1 MVFPLFWKFVM
12 IIIMII
18 INYYH
23 HDDNTKLFDKIHYFD
38 SNLFKTVGTPWNAML
53 MVLPQ
58 MMFSSLIHCQA
69 TILLFCFPLKIF
81 VSPWIL
87 VWGLHQFWQYFKEP
101 FTYASDC
108 HLVAQT
114 LYQWGACPT
123 LFHHFFGPIAKVLAL
138 TRRLWHLWRWQELQ
152 PRIQELSICALSE
165 H

>member
-1 MVFPLFWKFVM
+1 M
-12 IIIMII
+12 ITL
-18 INYYH
+18 NY
-23 HDDNTKLFDKIHYFD
+23 LIKIHYFD

-69 TILLFCFPLKIF
+69 TILLFCFLLKIF

-123 LFHHFFGPIAKVLAL
+123 LFHHFLVPSPRFWHWHAAYGTYDVGKSFSQESKSWVYVLCLNTKKFNHSWFQTWVKPVKA
-138 TRRLWHLWRWQELQ
+138 
-152 PRIQELSICALSE
+152 IDMM
-165 H
+165 